1 MNNSG
6 LLQDGVFKRLRRTQA
21 NNGLRLDL
29 NRLAGL
35 WVAAHARLAVRF
47 HNTADPGDH
56 EFARPALGF
65 LHGELEELIKEES
78 GGLLLRAHPLG
89 GEAHHPCLAPWP
101 VLRSVLL
108 FFLFFFSPPSYLSR
122 PPSRQPPL

>member
-78 GGLLLRAHPLG
+78 GGFLRCVALLRPCVP
-89 GEAHHPCLAPWP
+89 HPCSSL
-101 VLRSVLL
+101 SVA
-108 FFLFFFSPPSYLSR
+108 FPLS
-122 PPSRQPPL
+122 